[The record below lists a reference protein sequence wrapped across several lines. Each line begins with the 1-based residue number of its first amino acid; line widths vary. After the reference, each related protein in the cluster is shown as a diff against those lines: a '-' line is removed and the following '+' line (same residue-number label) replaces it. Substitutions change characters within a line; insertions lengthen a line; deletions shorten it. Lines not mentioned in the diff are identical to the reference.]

1 MKNSSFTSDWKIV
14 ICRLNLVSLMV
25 TLLSSTIEA
34 QEPEPETEEA
44 PSLDFLEFLRQWET
58 SADEWLDLN
67 EIDDID
73 YTKYQIDVAEKG
85 EEVEPDS

>member
-1 MKNSSFTSDWKIV
+1 M